1 MGKKVNSDFIDPIT
15 GLDTP
20 RKQATYEGL
29 DLTPLPSMPGMEP
42 TVFAGDIIGERK
54 RYDDNITLK
63 DLDNLER
70 ERALHQPWEGKA
82 FNAFVGGIASGVLTA
97 AEDVGYILDFDN
109 NIKRLKGLEE
119 VDTNG
124 FSAAMSQM
132 KEGLYDAMPIHRQTQ
147 EVFDWTDPG
156 FYWSSFRG
164 ILDSAVGFAIPGM
177 AATKAV
183 GLAQKGTKLA
193 MSTLRGTKAVQ
204 RAARLDKYMSMLTA
218 SKPVQQMINAGAS
231 AYITN
236 FGEGKM
242 MAVEQFTNSVE
253 EMKQALY
260 EEKVLE
266 LQETNPDLDT
276 NEALKIAAE
285 RTQSD
290 LDSVQ
295 TSGKTKL
302 EEFESIAGEQANR
315 FMLRNKAFI
324 VTDAIGLH
332 GLYKGKGF
340 TRSLLSEKGLKAS
353 AKRLGT
359 LSSDNLLVQAGKEG
373 AEEIGQNVLQMEG
386 EYQALRKA
394 GFDAGDVPED
404 FAERIYEFATS
415 DQALLEGMMGLFG
428 GGPQRI
434 FTEVMTGNIGAGSRK
449 AYSAKYEEQQAQ
461 MAANTEYM
469 NTKLG
474 NYAEFQAA
482 RAIALKNGQDNLD
495 KLLRDKGFV
504 NIATE
509 NFVRGTTEHLERS
522 LKEIEAGVSEEQR
535 LANGWDEDYQAQATE
550 QLEELS
556 RMERNYT
563 RLTRFEDQAKIFK
576 NRETRRLLDIDRQ
589 TLQDALDETT
599 AEIEAS
605 EIPDQQ
611 LLDAQEYYEN
621 TLKSVK
627 EKIIGEDRQYKRMT
641 GAKYQNAKKAQD
653 RKSARELRQS
663 IFNAKNEAKANQSKK
678 EAENTDQNIKV
689 KEEVAGQ
696 AEVKEEGAEEE
707 ERRKKEDVGVE
718 FVTEPEEEVTVFA
731 GEEPAEITPTEE
743 PAEGPEPGEIR
754 EGDIP
759 LTTKT
764 EAAAPKMS
772 AEQKE
777 AKQQAE
783 DQIDDLFNNLLPPDE
798 GVSAALVGAEGQT
811 REQDNVGRI
820 QNIIQ
825 SIGEASG
832 NPNPTFDDLIAAIIG
847 HVGVEKLARVFPTV
861 ERVYGLAN
869 LEYVVSNKT
878 LNEYLQ
884 LTLEEKKFKR
894 DKNDV
899 DKRTNKGQYTNET
912 DKQIDE
918 DYVDI
923 ERTVRANNTK
933 KKVFTDYLKV
943 ESGSGILA
951 YLARVYDQVFKKG
964 NVFSKEEVTNQLN
977 ANMTDPTIND
987 PKKYGPGTKVRLVV
1001 EHDNDGLDVYHED
1014 PALKQTTT
1022 WGEKKEMWKND
1033 PKMDEDT
1040 RKKKYNEQVPIAVFS
1055 GDQKIGYL
1063 HEVPWISELNVSGDV
1078 EADRQRSRD
1087 IRNHIVA
1094 EGEFETTVI
1103 NKTDGYLSKSSDG
1116 HHITADAMPQ
1126 KDLQIVVATDDGKLE
1141 RTKTK
1146 GIDQTDL
1153 VNKTDKTPFRKGVA
1167 YLIVPIKENKKIA
1180 IPLKSR
1186 KIGDNEAVVRTI
1198 TRALGIFYFGR
1209 DDKASQDIVDSIMK
1223 ETGFN
1228 INEADGISDFMQ
1240 LFFNNYKIGEGFENF
1255 EDYMA
1260 RPNSSEKTE
1269 DAYVHMTKYTLRPGE
1284 NDMRFD
1290 ISRGKGAEHVFMNKR
1305 DLERMGPET
1314 FEDFIATLTDNLNR
1328 VFAHVDLNTL
1338 GQGKKIALINENDE
1352 VSGMAYEEYVKT
1364 MTTTPFLSHD
1374 VASEEEKKAGKH
1386 NYVYTIQ
1393 PVVSMDFSKIDKVD
1407 PKKTAENKL
1416 FRDYVRESQHP
1427 DTTEERKMELDI
1439 LIAEMYYAEDELI
1452 THEEQRRQTEEKKK
1466 TAHIDPETGNVVQ
1479 KDKQS
1484 PTIKKRRPRKGGLNF
1499 QDNQEIDPESGAKV
1513 PMTEQGRDDMEAAS
1527 EVKLEDGEV
1536 TGTIISEIGVRPQQS
1551 MVSHIRGRALDIIF
1565 RSKKAVDRKEMYA
1578 RLQKEIVGDD
1588 LEAAKLDLADAIEE
1602 GDAHEIQ
1609 VREREVAQYEIFD
1622 KNWNKLAALTTE
1634 SLDRIGGIRLIR
1646 KDLEQEAEEGITEEQ
1661 AEQQKEGANWS
1672 DVKAF
1677 VTNPA
1682 DGIAPKVKQFL
1693 SGITE
1698 VRRDDDGNIV
1708 PMVDPYIGANKIMDY
1723 QRVYELIQRLTPN
1736 IRPNYDQMIAS
1747 LEEYITPFPF
1757 LEEVITKLNGADQ
1770 QIKNQ
1775 FVSGLT
1781 NHYVNMRF
1789 IMFSQDSETKAFS
1802 LVEHESDANAL
1813 ARVIQGN
1820 WYRNLIQSTNSG
1832 FVAEAPDEYVILKD
1846 VKDKLAEQYDDW
1858 IANLKGKQKV
1868 FPPEAEM
1875 RQWLESFGIVLAD
1888 DTFNTLMTG
1897 EFVYR
1902 GYKQSLYALLTS
1914 SNGIFKILS
1923 DKVTGP
1929 GAVPIVSGKLLDDTV
1944 IKDLALEDSKNQLNN
1959 FTNSHRSGSKTVYS
1973 FGQNKF
1979 FINRLRDLKLLDEE
1993 TGENGLLRE
2002 LSTMPFSGVSAWVD
2016 ALMEKVPEGEQ
2027 NAFRENLGYWVASLE
2042 PLKKKGAK
2050 SRDNTEMHNLSEAEI
2065 EVIKI
2070 GMLQSAYKDVSGN
2083 NQRVVQILYP
2093 TTSDKTT
2100 VVGLRIIAQDILL
2113 TKEGDLEQVSVD
2125 KLIEFIVRPEM
2136 RRIKAYQDQKRLDT
2150 EDDRHTIDN
2159 KEYADGAEQF
2169 LFFPTLNTLPGLFLA
2184 NGDIDPNFDT
2194 SILIHENL
2202 RLEVRR
2208 YFEHLVNEK
2217 LDNWAE
2223 NDIGVRGQRLL
2234 DSKFMRGDT
2243 AGRKNPLRGRV
2254 SSASRVRGA
2263 ASDMVFQYLIGNAE
2277 IAKVFTGDPAMYFK
2291 VAEENKTSTGARKS
2305 KYNEDGSINLD
2316 YNFVAD
2322 AEETY
2327 INIGKRL
2334 AGDIAPGYEIAE
2346 SSNDAENHYTQA
2358 FIADV
2363 KTASLAAL
2371 QLTKLLDGKEATDMV
2386 EPLLEKL
2393 NNGDITQRTFFSEL
2407 RGIEK
2412 LLKKKL
2418 VSAPYYA
2425 IDAADAQEYTTWQ
2438 EHLYVMRQSGEI
2450 SDDFYKEAFDALST
2464 GNDINPKVLA
2474 KIMQPMKPVYVD
2486 NIIDDKSGFERRV
2499 YIKSSSFPLLPQL
2512 TRGTDLENLRLAM
2525 ERDNI
2530 SRVAYST
2537 AVKVGNVTEPFN
2549 IFDDNGRIMS
2559 PDQLTFKNSTL
2570 MLNRKGFRIQQKVP
2584 YDFEKFEINKVTQA
2598 SKNLFINMLKVK
2610 GFEFEGK
2617 KDWTG
2622 EQLQKRY
2629 HDIYNEL
2636 HQLEKEALLEE
2647 ITVDGDPDNID
2658 VDNLRS
2664 LLLQEVKE
2672 RSYPISDRELLIID
2686 KELRSLAFAPS
2697 AHKYEALLNSI
2708 VTNKIVKLKFPG
2720 KSYVLGS
2727 EEGFINRLTPD
2738 EATGRFEDSGI
2749 VFTDRWDGE
2758 TGLKPA
2764 REDAS
2769 GKRLPAQA
2777 IVPWKFRDKEGNIL
2791 KMSDFTTEINGRI
2804 MIDREKLPQNV
2815 RELFGM
2821 RIPNQG
2827 PNSQSWVEIV
2837 GFLPEASGDLFIA
2850 TKDYVVQM
2858 GSDFD
2863 VDKIYTYM
2871 YNTYVDSAGTLKPH
2885 DDLETEKKATLQ
2897 NKILDIHI
2905 AVHKNPDPKV
2915 QEQIA
2920 NPLGFWKLK
2929 DISTEISN
2937 LRRDR
2942 EVAET
2947 QVDKNKKLFT
2957 GLSDKYQRDKFKNA
2971 AAGKIGVGVFSQD
2984 SMLNAV
2990 AQGKD
2995 LVYTQG
3001 KKRVP
3006 ITVKFGDTDK
3016 TVSKGKM
3023 SDELALD
3030 GETYKSDIIAGYQS
3044 GAVDNEKEQILD
3056 KINVNKHTFSVI
3068 KLLNQLGF
3076 SDEVPYFLS
3085 QDIIIDYVRT
3095 LERLN
3100 SSTSDF
3106 YGNRETEATR
3116 IVREMD
3122 KYKIEGEDIEKVDPD
3137 GRLANEEATT
3147 EKLREYIEKGDKAT
3161 NYRAAQVQL
3170 LIKFKNLSEM
3180 GKEIQ
3185 KLQGA
3190 INADSAGLGKSVL
3203 ESQIKENQVFSLYES
3218 PIKGA
3223 TKLLGDFKRISPGT
3237 EDKYPESKGWIIRD
3251 NKRYRYA
3258 IRPTTI
3264 NGQAVVHGLFTNNRL
3279 WSKFFYYQND
3289 AVVGLMGKIE
3299 ELSTQSSDV
3308 TTKIRSERQLELWKE
3323 MKSFIFTDPELEFF
3337 DKAIQDE
3344 RERLVYDRFE
3354 YREFE
3359 EAGVLKTE
3367 EIPITKEESLASA
3380 LIRFK
3385 NTKLG
3390 RENNFLQLLEI
3401 EYQKNGDPSLITYRA
3416 STAEGS
3422 DETEI
3427 YAAFTDAFTNKT
3439 GPKGGSPVI
3448 GTFQGESYTLRQLAE
3463 DLVSYT
3469 YINGGI
3475 QEALQFVKYVPAAY
3489 LTTLP
3494 FMKYLSDASLTIA
3507 NMDPAQLADEEN
3519 EYYNISP
3526 FVEQYF
3532 QHHPEEVRAA
3542 NVREDL
3548 YKGRIDA
3555 QTRSFKLN
3563 EKGFNK
3569 LSTVIANK
3577 LYPPPY
3583 LRVNSKVTTRNAK
3596 LFKYNPA
3603 DGTYYEIDVLG
3614 KLGASEYD
3622 YTAKFQSPSLK
3633 SKIRRNNVVTPVDPV
3648 KPIGT
3653 TPEYG
3658 PVDEGDFDLSL
3669 LEGQADELVEE
3680 RDPTT
3685 GTVDNDPL
3693 MDRLINGEQETTTFK
3708 DGIEKSKAVLNNII
3722 QTGTSGYNK
3731 VLAQEI
3737 FDNMDKLPTSMII
3750 RIGDH
3755 GVDAATWRYI
3765 YEETIDPAH
3774 TMTISRNKIAGMDE
3788 TDANSVFMHELLHG
3802 LTGYK
3807 LLQYVHENK
3816 KDEKSVGIMEKLRA
3830 DPNFRELNDRERKAS
3845 QEIESLM
3852 AQAKKKM
3859 FSDPI
3864 QKAEY
3869 DQFMQ
3874 DLILQN
3880 GLDASTI
3887 NKFYGFTD
3895 IKEFVSV
3902 ALTNPDFQRI
3912 LDNTQYKKE
3921 TSFWEALKERL
3932 GRLLK
3937 ALGFEFTEGSILQH
3951 TIYETLNLVTDR
3963 FDEYITE
3970 ADIPSEVN
3978 PINFGN
3984 LTSSSV
3990 APVNPQR
3997 IVSDDDVNDLMKH
4010 CKGI

>member
-1 MGKKVNSDFIDPIT
+1 MGKKVNDGFIDPIT
-15 GLDTP
+15 GLNTP
-20 RKQATYEGL
+20 RKQASLEGL
-29 DLTPLPSMPGMEP
+29 DLTPVPSTFGMEP
-42 TVFAGDIIGERK
+42 TIFAGDIIGERK
-54 RYDDNITLK
+54 RYDDNITVK
-63 DLDNLER
+63 DLEDLER

-82 FNAFVGGIASGVLTA
+82 FNAVVGGIASGVLTA
-97 AEDVGYILDFDN
+97 AEDIGYILDFDN
-109 NIKRLKGLEE
+109 NIKRLQGLEQ
-119 VDTNG
+119 VDTNA
-124 FSAAMSQM
+124 FSAGMKQM
-132 KEGLYDAMPIHRQTQ
+132 KEGLYDAMPIHRQNQ
-147 EVFDWTDPG
+147 EVFDWSDPG

-177 AATKAV
+177 AAAKGIGIV
-183 GLAQKGTKLA
+183 QKGAKLA
-193 MSTLRGTKAVQ
+193 TSTLRGTKAVT
-204 RAARLDKYMSMLTA
+204 RAKRLDKYLSAITA
-218 SKPVQQMINAGAS
+218 SEPVQQMINAGLS
-231 AYITN
+231 AYVTN

-242 MAVEQFTNSVE
+242 MAVEQFENSLE
-253 EMKQALY
+253 EMKQNLY
-260 EEKVLE
+260 EENVLE
-266 LQETNPDLDT
+266 LQETNPELDT
-276 NEALKIAAE
+276 DEALRIAAE
-285 RTQSD
+285 RTQD
-290 LDSVQ
+290 ELDG
-295 TSGKTKL
+295 GKM
-302 EEFESIAGEQANR
+302 EDFEKFAGEQANA
-315 FMLRNKAFI
+315 FMRRNKAFI

-340 TRSLLSEKGLKAS
+340 TRNLLNKKGLKAG

-359 LSSDNLLVQAGKEG
+359 LSSDNLLLQAGKEG

-386 EYQALRKA
+386 EYQSLRKA
-394 GFDAGDVPED
+394 GFEAGDVPED
-404 FAERIYEFATS
+404 FAERVYEFATS

-434 FTEVMTGNIGAGSRK
+434 FTEIMTGKIGPNSKK
-449 AYSAKYEEQQAQ
+449 AYIAKYEEQQRQ
-461 MAANTEYM
+461 IEANQEYL

-495 KLLRDKGFV
+495 KLLKDKGFV
-504 NIATE
+504 NIVTE

-535 LANGWDEDYQAQATE
+535 LENGWDEDYQAQATE
-550 QLEELS
+550 QLAELS
-556 RMERNYT
+556 RMEKNYT
-563 RLTRFEDQAKIFK
+563 RLTRYEDQAKIFK

-589 TLQDALDETT
+589 TLQNELDATD

-605 EIPDQQ
+605 DIVAPE
-611 LLDAQEYYEN
+611 LTDAKDYYER
-621 TLKSVK
+621 TLATVK
-627 EKIIGEDRQYKRMT
+627 EKIEQEDRAYKRMT

-653 RKSARELRQS
+653 RASARTLKQQ
-663 IFNAKNEAKANQSKK
+663 INKAKNEGKSADAKK
-678 EAENTDQNIKV
+678 EAENTNQNITV
-689 KEEVAGQ
+689 KEEAAEQ
-696 AEVKEEGAEEE
+696 AATTEEAAKED
-707 ERRKKEDVGVE
+707 ERRKKEDVDVTQ
-718 FVTEPEEEVTVFA
+718 VTEPEEEVTVFA
-731 GEEPAEITPTEE
+731 GEEPADVTPTEE
-743 PAEGPEPGEIR
+743 PAEGPDAEQITEK
-754 EGDIP
+754 DIP
-759 LTTKT
+759 VTKNQ
-764 EAAAPKMS
+764 ANAPKMS
-772 AEQKE
+772 SEQK
-777 AKQQAE
+777 AAQKQAE
-783 DQIDDLFNNLLPPDE
+783 DQIDDLFDNMLPPDD

-811 REQDNVGRI
+811 AEQDNVGRI

-825 SIGEASG
+825 SISDATG
-832 NPNPTFDDLIAAIIG
+832 NPNPSFDDLVASIIG
-847 HVGVEKLARVFPTV
+847 HVGVEKLAKIFPTL

-869 LEYVVSNKT
+869 PNHVISNKT

-884 LTLEEKKFKR
+884 LSLTEKKFKR
-894 DKNDV
+894 DKEDV
-899 DKRTNKGQYTNET
+899 DKRTNKGQYTNDT

-918 DYVDI
+918 DYVNV
-923 ERTVRANNTK
+923 ERTVRANNSK
-933 KKVFTDYLKV
+933 KKIFTDYLKV

-964 NVFSKEEVTNQLN
+964 VFSREETINTLN
-977 ANMTDPTIND
+977 VNMTDPTIND
-987 PKKYGPGTKVRLVV
+987 PTKYGPGTKVRLVV
-1001 EHDNDGLDVYHED
+1001 EDEGFEDANVYHED
-1014 PALKQTTT
+1014 SGLNQTTT
-1022 WGEKKEMWKND
+1022 WGAKKEMWKND
-1033 PKMDEDT
+1033 PDMSEDT
-1040 RKKKYNEQVPIAVFS
+1040 RRKKYNEQVPIAVYA
-1055 GDQKIGYL
+1055 GEQKIGYL

-1094 EGEFETTVI
+1094 EGEFTTTI
-1103 NKTDGYLSKSSDG
+1103 TDKTDGYLSKSSDG
-1116 HHITADAMPQ
+1116 HHITADAMPE
-1126 KDLQIVVATDDGKLE
+1126 KGLQITIATDDNKLE
-1141 RTKTK
+1141 RTKGK

-1153 VNKTDKTPFRKGVA
+1153 VNKTDDTPFRKGVA
-1167 YLIVPIKENKKIA
+1167 YIVLPIKKNKKIA

-1186 KIGDNEAVVRTI
+1186 KLGDNQAVVRTI
-1198 TRALGIFYFGR
+1198 QRALGIFYYNM
-1209 DDKASQDIVDSIMK
+1209 DDVASRNIVDSIMK

-1228 INEADGISDFMQ
+1228 ISEADGISDFMQ
-1240 LFFNNYKIGEGFENF
+1240 LFFNNYKIAEGY
-1255 EDYMA
+1255 EDLEEYLS
-1260 RPNSSEKTE
+1260 RDGSSEKTE
-1269 DAYVHMTKYTLRPGE
+1269 DAYVHMTKFTLKPGE

-1290 ISRGKGAEHVFMNKR
+1290 IGRGKGANHVYMNKR
-1305 DLERMGPET
+1305 DLERMGPEK
-1314 FEDFIATLTDNLNR
+1314 FEEFIATLTDNLNR

-1338 GQGKKIALINENDE
+1338 GQGKKIALINESDQVE
-1352 VSGMAYEEYVKT
+1352 GMAYEEYVKT
-1364 MTTTPFLSHD
+1364 MTTTPFLSHNVGTD
-1374 VASEEEKKAGKH
+1374 EKP

-1393 PVVSMDFSKIDKVD
+1393 PVVTMDFSKIEMTD
-1407 PKKTAENKL
+1407 PKKTAENEL
-1416 FRDYVRESQHP
+1416 FKALVRESQHP
-1427 DTTEERKMELDI
+1427 DTTEERKIELDK
-1439 LIAEMYYAEDELI
+1439 LIYEMYYSEGEMI
-1452 THEEQRRQTEEKKK
+1452 TEEEQREQTQEKKK
-1466 TAHIDPETGNVVQ
+1466 TQHFDPETGNVIQ

-1513 PMTEQGRDDMEAAS
+1513 PMTEKQREDMEAAS
-1527 EVKLEDGEV
+1527 EVKLEDGEI

-1551 MVSHIRGRALDIIF
+1551 MVSHIRGRALDVIF
-1565 RSKKAVDRKEMYA
+1565 RSKKAVNREKMYENLRKE
-1578 RLQKEIVGDD
+1578 IIGDD

-1634 SLDRIGGIRLIR
+1634 SLDRIGSIRLIR
-1646 KDLEQEAEEGITEEQ
+1646 KDLENEAEEGGTEEQ
-1661 AEQQKEGANWS
+1661 AEQEKEGANWS

-1698 VRRDDDGNIV
+1698 VRRDEDGNIV

-1736 IRPNYDQMIAS
+1736 IKPNYDQMISA
-1747 LEEYITPFPF
+1747 LEDHTEPFPF
-1757 LEEVITKLNGADQ
+1757 LEEIITKLNGADQ

-1832 FVAEAPDEYVILKD
+1832 FVAEAPDEYVLLKN
-1846 VKDKLAEQYDDW
+1846 VKDELAKQYDDW
-1858 IANLKGKQKV
+1858 IVNLKGKQKV

-1897 EFVYR
+1897 EFAYR
-1902 GYKQSLYALLTS
+1902 GRKQSLYALLTS
-1914 SNGIFKILS
+1914 SNGLFKILN

-1929 GAVPIVSGKLLDDTV
+1929 GATPIISGKILDDSI
-1944 IKDLALEDSKNQLNN
+1944 IKSLALEDSKNQLNN

-1979 FINRLRDLKLLDEE
+1979 FVNRLRDLKIIDEE
-1993 TGENGLLRE
+1993 TGENGLVKE
-2002 LSTMPFSGVSAWVD
+2002 LSSMPFSGVSAWVD
-2016 ALMEKVPEGEQ
+2016 ALMEKVPANEQ

-2050 SRDNTEMHNLSEAEI
+2050 SQDNTEMHKLSEGEI

-2083 NQRVVQILYP
+2083 NNRVIQILYP

-2100 VVGLRIIAQDILL
+2100 VVGLRVIAQDVLL
-2113 TKEGDLEQVSVD
+2113 TREGNLEEQSID

-2169 LFFPTLNTLPGLFLA
+2169 LFFPTLNTLPDMFLA
-2184 NGDIDPNFDT
+2184 NGDINPNFDT
-2194 SILIHENL
+2194 SIEIHAAL
-2202 RLEVRR
+2202 RNEVRR
-2208 YFEHLVNEK
+2208 YFEHLVQEK
-2217 LDNWAE
+2217 VDNWGE
-2223 NDIGVRGQRLL
+2223 NDIGGAGQRLL

-2254 SSASRVRGA
+2254 NSNFRVRGA

-2277 IAKVFTGDPAMYFK
+2277 IAKIFTGDPAMYFK
-2291 VAEENKTSTGARKS
+2291 VADENKVGQKRKERF
-2305 KYNEDGSINLD
+2305 NEDGSVNLD

-2334 AGDIAPGYEIAE
+2334 AADIAPGYEIAE
-2346 SSNDAENHYTQA
+2346 SSNDADNHYTQA

-2371 QLTKLLDGKEATDMV
+2371 QLTKLLDGKKAFDMV

-2393 NNGDITQRTFFSEL
+2393 TNGDITQRKFFTEL
-2407 RGIEK
+2407 KGIEK
-2412 LLKKKL
+2412 LLGKKL
-2418 VSAPYYA
+2418 VSSPYYA

-2450 SDDFYKEAFDALST
+2450 SDEFYKKAFDALT
-2464 GNDINPKVLA
+2464 NDNDIDPKVLA
-2474 KIMQPMKPVYVD
+2474 KVMQPMKPVYVD
-2486 NIIDDKSGFERRV
+2486 NVIDDKSGFERRV

-2525 ERDNI
+2525 ERDDI

-2559 PDQLTFKNSTL
+2559 PDQLTFKNSTIR
-2570 MLNRKGFRIQQKVP
+2570 LNRKGFRIQQKVP
-2584 YDFEKFEINKVTQA
+2584 YDFEKFEVNKVTQA
-2598 SKNLFINMLKVK
+2598 SKNLFVNMLKI
-2610 GFEFEGK
+2610 
-2617 KDWTG
+2617 KDFDIDGEKYTG
-2622 EQLQKRY
+2622 EQLQKKY

-2636 HQLEKEALLEE
+2636 HEIEKQALLDE
-2647 ITVDGDPDNID
+2647 ITVDGNPENID
-2658 VDNLRS
+2658 VDELRAM
-2664 LLLQEVKE
+2664 LLREVKE

-2686 KELRSLAFAPS
+2686 KELRFLPFAPS
-2697 AHKYEALLNSI
+2697 AQKYEALLNSI
-2708 VTNKIVKLKFPG
+2708 VTNKIIKLKFPG

-2727 EEGFINRLTPD
+2727 EEGFINKLTPD
-2738 EATGRFEDSGI
+2738 EATGEFEDSGI
-2749 VFTDRWDGE
+2749 MFTDNWDGE

-2764 REDAS
+2764 REEN
-2769 GKRLPAQA
+2769 GVRKPAQA
-2777 IVPWKFRDKEGNIL
+2777 IVPWKFRDEDGTIL
-2791 KMSDFTTEINGRI
+2791 KMSDFTKEINGRVS
-2804 MIDREKLPQNV
+2804 IDTDKLPENV
-2815 RELFGM
+2815 RQMFGM

-2837 GFLPEASGDLFIA
+2837 GFLPESSGDLFIA

-2863 VDKIYTYM
+2863 VDKIFTYM
-2871 YNTYVDSAGTLKPH
+2871 YNTYKDEDGVLKKRNNIQIG
-2885 DDLETEKKATLQ
+2885 KKATLQ
-2897 NKILDIHI
+2897 NRILDIHI
-2905 AVHKNPDPKV
+2905 AIHRNPDPKV

-2929 DISTEISN
+2929 DISADISN
-2937 LRRDR
+2937 LRSDR
-2942 EVAET
+2942 EAAEN
-2947 QVDKNKKLFT
+2947 QVEKNSKLFT

-2995 LVYTQG
+2995 LVYKIRKNRRWENLEVQFGEVKSTG
-3001 KKRVP
+3001 KLSP
-3006 ITVKFGDTDK
+3006 
-3016 TVSKGKM
+3016 
-3023 SDELALD
+3023 ELALD

-3068 KLLNQLGF
+3068 KILNQLGF
-3076 SDEVPYFLS
+3076 TEEVPYFLA

-3106 YGNRETEATR
+3106 YGNRETEAMR
-3116 IVREMD
+3116 IIRDMD
-3122 KYKIEGEDIEKVDPD
+3122 KYKISGEEIERVDPD
-3137 GRLANEEATT
+3137 GKLAGEGASAA
-3147 EKLREYIEKGDKAT
+3147 KLREYIEKGDKAA
-3161 NYRAAQVQL
+3161 NYKAAQVQL
-3170 LIKFKNLSEM
+3170 LIKFKNLTDK

-3185 KLQGA
+3185 KIQAA
-3190 INADSAGLGKSVL
+3190 INPDSAGLGKSVM
-3203 ESQIKENQVFSLYES
+3203 ESQVKEDQVFDLYGS
-3218 PIKGA
+3218 PVRGA
-3223 TKLLGDFKRISPGT
+3223 TRLLGDFKRISPGT
-3237 EDKYPESKGWIIRD
+3237 ENKYPESKGWVIRD
-3251 NKRYRYA
+3251 NGKYRYA

-3264 NGQAVVHGLFTNNRL
+3264 NGQAVVHGLITNNKL
-3279 WSKFFYYQND
+3279 WKKYFYYHED
-3289 AVVGLMGKIE
+3289 AVTGLMGKIE
-3299 ELSTQSSDV
+3299 ELSIQSSDV
-3308 TTKIRSERQLELWKE
+3308 TTKIRSERRLELWKE
-3323 MKSFIFTDPELEFF
+3323 MKSFIFTDPALGLLA
-3337 DKAIQDE
+3337 KPIQDE

-3359 EAGVLKTE
+3359 ENGELKTE
-3367 EIPITKEESLASA
+3367 QIPITKEESLASA
-3380 LIRFK
+3380 LVRFK

-3401 EYQKNGDPSLITYRA
+3401 DYQKNGDPSLVTYRA
-3416 STAEGS
+3416 STAEGT

-3439 GPKGGSPVI
+3439 GPNGGSPVI

-3463 DLVSYT
+3463 DLVTYT

-3494 FMKYLSDASLTIA
+3494 FMNYLSNAELTLG
-3507 NMDPAQLADEEN
+3507 NMDPAQLADKKN

-3532 QHHPEEVRAA
+3532 QHHPEQVRAVNMKA
-3542 NVREDL
+3542 DV
-3548 YKGRIDA
+3548 YKGRIDP

-3563 EKGFNK
+3563 KNGFQK
-3569 LSTVIANK
+3569 LATVIANK
-3577 LYPPPY
+3577 PYAPPY
-3583 LRVNSKVTTRNAK
+3583 LRINSKLTTRNAK
-3596 LFKYNPA
+3596 LFKYNPY
-3603 DGTYYEIDVLG
+3603 DSTYYEIDVLG

-3622 YTAKFQSPSLK
+3622 YTAKFQSPSQK
-3633 SKIRRNNVVTPVDPV
+3633 SKIRRNNVVTPVAPV
-3648 KPIGT
+3648 QPVGT

-3658 PVDEGDFDLSL
+3658 PVADGEPDLSL
-3669 LEGQADELVEE
+3669 LEGQADEIVEQ

-3693 MDRLINGEQETTTFK
+3693 MDRLIAGEQETTIFK

-3722 QTGTSGYNK
+3722 QTGASGYNK

-3737 FDNMDKLPTSMII
+3737 FNNMDNLPSSMIVKI
-3750 RIGDH
+3750 SDQGN
-3755 GVDAATWRYI
+3755 DAATWRYI

-3774 TMTISRNKIAGMDE
+3774 TMTIYRNKIEGMNED
-3788 TDANSVFMHELLHG
+3788 DANSIYMHELLHG

-3807 LLQYVHENK
+3807 LMQYVLQGK
-3816 KDEKSVGIMEKLRA
+3816 TDTKSVNTLNRLKA
-3830 DPNFRELNDRERKAS
+3830 DPNYKELTDRERKVAKN
-3845 QEIESLM
+3845 IEDLM
-3852 AQAKKKM
+3852 VAAKKKM
-3859 FSDPI
+3859 RSDPV
-3864 QKAEY
+3864 QSAEY
-3869 DQFMQ
+3869 DQFVQ
-3874 DLILQN
+3874 DLILRN

-3912 LDNTQYKKE
+3912 LDSTQYKKD
-3921 TSFWEALKERL
+3921 TTFWEALKERL
-3932 GRLLK
+3932 GKLLQ

-3951 TIYETLNLVTDR
+3951 TIYETLDLITDR
-3963 FDEYITE
+3963 FDEYITD

-3990 APVNPQR
+3990 APVSPQR
-3997 IVSDDDVNDLMKH
+3997 IVDDNTVNDLMKK
-4010 CKGI
+4010 CKGV